1 MIKIGTRS
9 YSQAPVDTR
18 GVNGYGLPQLAETS
32 LRACCFYGPPNS
44 PGTFRAVTGKPDHYR
59 FPADCLKSLLFPHNS
74 ENQTPLDPAEL
85 IKSLLAQNQQAGAKG
100 LHISF
105 VHMFTAEIPM
115 TAKSTFSFAIFAT
128 YVPGCVLQP
137 KIPHAPIT
145 FYCTERRENCSTGS
159 GITRRGADWLC

>member
-44 PGTFRAVTGKPDHYR
+44 PGTFRAVTGKPDLYR
-59 FPADCLKSLLFPHNS
+59 IPAVCLKSLLFPHNS

-85 IKSLLAQNQQAGAKG
+85 IKRLLAQNQQAGAKVYTYP
-100 LHISF
+100 L
-105 VHMFTAEIPM
+105 FTAEVPM
-115 TAKSTFSFAIFAT
+115 TAKSTYSFAIFAT

-145 FYCTERRENCSTGS
+145 FYCTERRESCSTGS
-159 GITRRGADWLC
+159 GMTRRGAG

>member
-105 VHMFTAEIPM
+105 VHSRSSHDCEVHLLVRDICDIRSRMRFTTQDSACPDH
-115 TAKSTFSFAIFAT
+115 
-128 YVPGCVLQP
+128 VLL
-137 KIPHAPIT
+137 H
-145 FYCTERRENCSTGS
+145 
-159 GITRRGADWLC
+159 